1 MTEQERP
8 SFIAQEINNLI
19 IVRMGGVI
27 NAETFPE
34 SQFLIDELI
43 EKHEIYKRQNLRI
56 RVDYQN
62 VTDVD
67 TSTVANI
74 LERINAH
81 EKHNHIIAFVN
92 VPEELKSL
100 VEIYKLEKEVLI
112 FESEEEAVKALT
124 QNSQ

>member
-56 RVDYQN
+56 LVDYQN

-74 LERINAH
+74 LDRINEH